1 MADYHYDDDYE
12 FPAALNESNLSI
24 FDPFL
29 RDGYQ
34 EDEDEDWTPDIE
46 YVEDDV
52 YLNDENCYEDIKG
65 VVNLTTEFC
74 KTFLPDAGPLYLNM
88 FSTLDHTSYCLAH
101 VWTFRRLEVLGL
113 ADTPTDGAPGLSG
126 QKRFR
131 NFCSCFKSGV
141 LMIQVSAH
149 SMTLTVTSASTPA
162 CSPSSTRE
170 QGWAWQTLRTPS
182 STSSATASAPPTIPR
197 TT

>member
-1 MADYHYDDDYE
+1 MPLIGHRDTRVSPDAGFQIDSDSQCQAYSSASHEYELSLDSDEADSEYVADYHYDDDYE
-12 FPAALNESNLSI
+12 FPAALNESNPDLPYSI

-34 EDEDEDWTPDIE
+34 EDDDEDWSPDIE

-74 KTFLPDAGPLYLNM
+74 KTFLSDAGPLYLNM

-126 QKRFR
+126 QKRFP
-131 NFCSCFKSGV
+131 NSFPV
-141 LMIQVSAH
+141 LKVAY
-149 SMTLTVTSASTPA
+149 
-162 CSPSSTRE
+162 
-170 QGWAWQTLRTPS
+170 
-182 STSSATASAPPTIPR
+182 
-197 TT
+197 